1 MLGLDFSTARDVALA
16 IAVGAVVL
24 AVVAALI
31 VKMIVSK
38 VVVVGLLLVVAGAV
52 WQQRDAVVDCAAS
65 VRQTLS
71 EGASDDTTCTFFGR
85 DVTVA
90 SPLD

>member
-1 MLGLDFSTARDVALA
+1 VLGLDFSTARDVALA

-24 AVVAALI
+24 AVVAALLI
-31 VKMIVSK
+31 KMIVSK
-38 VVVVGLLLVVAGAV
+38 LIVVALLVVVAAV
-52 WQQRDAVVDCAAS
+52 AWQQRGAVVDCADG
-65 VRQTLS
+65 VRRTLA
-71 EGASDDTTCTFFGR
+71 EGVSDDTTCTFFGR